1 MARPLRIEFPGAV
14 YHVTSRGDRREA
26 IFVDDTDRRAL
37 LDVLGVGLERF
48 DACVLAWCFMGNH
61 YHFVLQTRLPN
72 LSLLMRHVNGV
83 YTQRFNQRHHK
94 VGHLFQGRFKAV
106 LVDRDSYLL
115 EVCRYV
121 ELNPLRARMVDE
133 VSDWPWSSYAA
144 LTGQAA
150 CPPWLDRPSVWAY
163 LLDVDVYSDELAQ
176 KAARAY
182 AELVAAGTGVRLWAE
197 HLRQQ
202 MYLGDE
208 AFVVRMQ
215 ALAADHLVS
224 DKEIPKA
231 QRASPKTL
239 QDWLLEMPGHGGRD
253 PAIVAAH
260 RQSQLSMSHIAREL
274 GLSVSR
280 VSRIV
285 ARAGTTPPL
294 APHEIPIDHGRRAD
308 FI

>member
-14 YHVTSRGDRREA
+14 YHVTSRGDRREP
-26 IFVDDTDRRAL
+26 IFVDDTDRLAL
-37 LDVLGVGLERF
+37 LDVLGSGLDRF
-48 DACVLAWCFMGNH
+48 DACALAWCLMGNH
-61 YHFVLQTRLPN
+61 YHFVIQTRLAN
-72 LSLLMRHVNGV
+72 LSLLMRHINGV
-83 YTQRFNQRHHK
+83 FTQRFNQRHRK

-121 ELNPLRARMVDE
+121 ELNPVRAGMV
-133 VSDWPWSSYAA
+133 SHPGDWSWSSYGA
-144 LTGQAA
+144 LTGQAPR
-150 CPPWLDRPSVWAY
+150 PPWLDRAAVWGY
-163 LLDVDVYSDELAQ
+163 LLGEDASTEALSE
-176 KAARAY
+176 KAGCAY
-182 AELVAAGTGVRLWAE
+182 ADLVAAGKDAALWPD

-208 AFVVRMQ
+208 AFVQRMQ
-215 ALAADHLVS
+215 ALATDRAVG

-239 QDWLLEMPGHGGRD
+239 QDWLAEMPSRD
-253 PAIVAAH
+253 EAMVAAH
-260 RQSQLSMSHIAREL
+260 RQSHISLSDIARTL

-285 ARAGTTPPL
+285 ARESEKLKP
-294 APHEIPIDHGRRAD
+294 
-308 FI
+308 